1 MPASRNSYDVEK
13 QRQVWR
19 REREREMGIKPGRLL
34 LAQVD
39 DVSGEIIGFFINRVM
54 DKGARNVHV
63 ISTLTKKNRPGYIIL
78 IDIEPAIEEQ
88 IGSSI
93 ARELGVAGYH
103 ILDTEHAYSRVSFV
117 TSTIEFRHKQKMISH
132 QCLLKL
138 VGPADKPLHVKV
150 EYEELIDLR
159 DIVEKEFGL
168 EMVLEDLKKKI
179 EHGFAQD
186 PIRIE
191 I

>member
-1 MPASRNSYDVEK
+1 
-13 QRQVWR
+13 
-19 REREREMGIKPGRLL
+19 MGIKPGRLL

-39 DVSGEIIGFFINRVM
+39 DVSGEIIGFFINQVM

-63 ISTLTKKNRPGYIIL
+63 VSTLTKKNRPGYIIL
-78 IDIEPAIEEQ
+78 IDIEPAVEEE
-88 IGSSI
+88 IGSFI

-103 ILDTEHAYSRVSFV
+103 ILDTEHAYSKVSFV
-117 TSTIEFRHKQKMISH
+117 TSTIEFRRGDRVVSQP
-132 QCLLKL
+132 CLLKL
-138 VGPADKPLHVKV
+138 VGPADQPLHVKV

-159 DIVEKEFGL
+159 DIVEREFGL

-186 PIRIE
+186 PICIE

>member
-1 MPASRNSYDVEK
+1 MVT
-13 QRQVWR
+13 
-19 REREREMGIKPGRLL
+19 KPGRLL

-39 DVSGEIIGFFINRVM
+39 DVSGEMIGFFINRVV
-54 DKGARNVHV
+54 DRGARNVHV
-63 ISTLTKKNRPGYIIL
+63 IPTLTKKNRPGYIMI
-78 IDIEPAIEEQ
+78 IDIDPAGEDEA
-88 IGSSI
+88 GSLL

-103 ILDTEHAYSRVSFV
+103 ILDTEHACSRVSFV
-117 TSTIEFRHKQKMISH
+117 TSTIEFRHRDRVVSR

-138 VGPADKPLHVKV
+138 LGPADKPLHVKV
-150 EYEELIDLR
+150 EYEELIDLK
-159 DIVEKEFGL
+159 DTVEKEFGL
-168 EMVLEDLKKKI
+168 DMVLDDLKKKI

>member
-1 MPASRNSYDVEK
+1 
-13 QRQVWR
+13 
-19 REREREMGIKPGRLL
+19 MGIKPGRLL

-39 DVSGEIIGFFINRVM
+39 DVSGEIIGYFVNRVM

-63 ISTLTKKNRPGYIIL
+63 IPTLTKKNRPGYIML
-78 IDIEPAIEEQ
+78 IDIEPAGEED
-88 IGSSI
+88 IGSFL

-117 TSTIEFRHKQKMISH
+117 TSTIEFRHQHRVVSH

-150 EYEELIDLR
+150 EYEELIDLK
-159 DIVEKEFGL
+159 DIVEREFGL
-168 EMVLEDLKKKI
+168 DMVLEDLKNKI

-186 PIRIE
+186 PICIE